1 MITARKKANTKSNIL
16 STWKKAGLVPFNPDL
31 VLQIFSVKKKYISE
45 PLSPPVKV
53 TVLPAEPSFQIIISE
68 TKSLSRPV
76 TSQITVINGTIIM
89 QFPIG
94 NTSAIEG
101 MINRLDTQTPS
112 VAAYKTVIKTYV
124 QHAAAEALVRDT
136 TMKKLKEA
144 AANKK
149 KRSKKTIGLSTVCP
163 ERGSSI

>member
-1 MITARKKANTKSNIL
+1 
-16 STWKKAGLVPFNPDL
+16 
-31 VLQIFSVKKKYISE
+31 
-45 PLSPPVKV
+45 
-53 TVLPAEPSFQIIISE
+53 
-68 TKSLSRPV
+68 
-76 TSQITVINGTIIM
+76 M

-94 NTSAIEG
+94 NISAIEG
-101 MINRLDTQTPS
+101 MIDRLDTQTPS